1 MVHKIPDEVTVE
13 EAAIL
18 LEDLVDGNK
27 MKMHK
32 DNIYC
37 QFSELKCLKKNL
49 KEDEVIRR
57 ITKTNSGMKFR
68 VPILTMKIS
77 PFLQQHVVLHK
88 HIN

>member
-57 ITKTNSGMKFR
+57 
-68 VPILTMKIS
+68 VPILAMKIS